1 MKYALL
7 ALPALLIVLPASAVR
22 ADPPAIPGYARLGEL
37 QEHLLT
43 TLSHLQ
49 QQEAFERKPYPEK
62 LLLWFEQ
69 GLDKTPD
76 SSGKRLTAEFVVR
89 ELFRWD
95 RMREHDAPPEI
106 TQIVL
111 VDLPRVMREKFRDVV
126 PIPKTERFKAAMEI
140 ADYLNDEFFHIR
152 KAAIDAIVAIYN
164 ESKAYDPTMSPRD
177 RRKKEQEIKDMIRKL
192 R

>member
-7 ALPALLIVLPASAVR
+7 TLPALLIALPASAVR

-62 LLLWFEQ
+62 MLLWFEQ

-76 SSGKRLTAEFVVR
+76 SGKKLTAEVVVR

-95 RMREHDAPPEI
+95 RMREHDAAQEV
-106 TQIVL
+106 TQIIQ
-111 VDLPRVMREKFRDVV
+111 VDLPRVMREKFREVV
-126 PIPKTERFKAAMEI
+126 PIPKTERYKAAMEL

-152 KAAIDAIVAIYN
+152 KAAIDSIVAIYT
-164 ESKAYDPTMSPRD
+164 ESKGYDPAMSARD